1 MNENFS
7 FSVLPLLYA
16 VLSVWNDDISF
27 VSLQGIKRA
36 KKKKM
41 VVMSGSL
48 RWFVNGK
55 FVLEVGNDPFS
66 KVKKKK
72 VLVWWFPVYSSKDT
86 CRNNM
91 INANKVKLVNWGLYP
106 RDRELSDS
114 NKGIKRRKPAL
125 WLECLLRLNR
135 VFVQSCW
142 VKVPNVHFSHC
153 LIFPVC
159 PCLIVYCRA
168 TFYWLRGKLVWSLF
182 AKQS

>member
-1 MNENFS
+1 MTS
-7 FSVLPLLYA
+7 ALCHCKALKG
-16 VLSVWNDDISF
+16 
-27 VSLQGIKRA
+27 Q
-36 KKKKM
+36 KKKEGCNERKSKM
-41 VVMSGSL
+41 ICE
-48 RWFVNGK
+48 W
-55 FVLEVGNDPFS
+55 
-66 KVKKKK
+66 KVCPWGWKWPIFESQKKKGVGVVISG
-72 VLVWWFPVYSSKDT
+72 VLIEGHLQ
-86 CRNNM
+86 

-159 PCLIVYCRA
+159 LCLIVYCRA
-168 TFYWLRGKLVWSLF
+168 TFYWLRGKLVGSLF